1 MRSVPEGDWK
11 VFTKVHPVAMERF
24 CERVLDEARNVLADA
39 SKSSHERY
47 LALYQLMGRR
57 DKDLAK
63 AFDDYRRSTAFWQIA
78 IMYNQRLLTEEEFMQ
93 FSPETCN
100 SILALQNISGS

>member
-1 MRSVPEGDWK
+1 MRSVPESDWK
-11 VFTKVHPVAMERF
+11 VFTKVSPVAMERF
-24 CERVLDEARNVLADA
+24 CERVLDEGRNVLADA

-57 DKDLAK
+57 DKELAQ
-63 AFDDYRRSTAFWQIA
+63 AFHDYRRSTAFWQIA

-93 FSPETCN
+93 FSPETRN
-100 SILALQNISGS
+100 SILAMRENSGS